1 MNNQYFIVMPVF
13 NPNKMF
19 ISLLQELVNNTDVP
33 VVVVND
39 GSDDIYKEVFF
50 ELKKNDN
57 VIYLENYIN
66 LGKGAALKNAFN
78 HLLTNYPSLIGVVT
92 ADADGQHAIQDIVNI
107 LETYKENNKSLVL
120 GTRVFGEK
128 VPLKS
133 RVGNLISNYIYSSIL
148 KQKYNDTQTGL
159 RGIPTN
165 LIKESLLI
173 KSNRYE
179 FETEQLIKAAELNIG
194 LVNENIDTIYIDNN
208 SESHFNPLF
217 DSMRIYY
224 TLLRYG
230 SVSLITALTDFIA
243 YAVMLFLY
251 QNIWVANA
259 SGRAS
264 TIFIQ
269 FYLLRKF
276 VFKTDGGLRRFLM
289 FVLYV
294 VIAGILSASAQQ
306 SLILNFSLHE
316 ISSKI
321 IVDGALFILN
331 FLFLRDIVFTKNN
344 ND

>member
-19 ISLLQELVNNTDVP
+19 LSLLQELVNNTDVP

-39 GSDDIYKEVFF
+39 GSDDIYREVFF
-50 ELKKNDN
+50 ELKKIDK
-57 VIYLENYIN
+57 VIYLEHFVNQ
-66 LGKGAALKNAFN
+66 GKGAALKSAFN
-78 HLLTNYPSLIGVVT
+78 YLLVNYPSLKGVVT
-92 ADADGQHAIQDIVNI
+92 SDSDGQHTVNDIANI
-107 LETYKENNKSLVL
+107 LFKLKENSKSLVL
-120 GTRVFGEK
+120 GTRVFDK
-128 VPLKS
+128 SVPFKS
-133 RVGNLISNYIYSSIL
+133 RVGNLLSNYIYSFFL

-159 RGIPTN
+159 RGIPAN
-165 LIKESLLI
+165 LLKESLLI

-179 FETEQLIKAAELNIG
+179 FETEQLIKAAELNIA
-194 LVNENIDTIYIDNN
+194 LVNENIDTVYIDNN
-208 SESHFNPLF
+208 SGSHFNPLF

-224 TLLRYG
+224 TLFRYG
-230 SVSLITALTDFIA
+230 SVSLITAFTDFIA

-251 QNIWVANA
+251 QNIWIANA

-306 SLILNFSLHE
+306 SLILNFSMHE

-321 IVDGALFILN
+321 IVDGTLFVLN
-331 FLFLRDIVFTKNN
+331 FLFLRDIVFTKNDN
-344 ND
+344 E